1 MAKRYDTLV
10 RLLLVGDT
18 GVGKTCL
25 ICQYACNE
33 FHETHIT
40 TVGVDFK
47 MKTISMDGKNVRL
60 QIWDT
65 AGQERFE
72 AITKQFYTRAQG
84 CVLVYDICSR
94 SSFESLTKWL
104 LFVQQASFLLLL
116 CGDNYAKDGVV
127 SIIVGNKSDLSSK
140 RQVPMQMAQQFA
152 NDNNLRFYEVSAKD
166 SNSLIKPFEDIC
178 KDILIAENKRL
189 ENVEKID
196 LKSPDTRNK
205 AKSNGSPGKKCC

>member
-104 LFVQQASFLLLL
+104 LFVQQ
-116 CGDNYAKDGVV
+116 YAKDGVV

-140 RQVPMQMAQQFA
+140 RQVPKQMAQQFA

-166 SNSLIKPFEDIC
+166 SNSLIQPFDDIC

-189 ENVEKID
+189 QEVENVEKID